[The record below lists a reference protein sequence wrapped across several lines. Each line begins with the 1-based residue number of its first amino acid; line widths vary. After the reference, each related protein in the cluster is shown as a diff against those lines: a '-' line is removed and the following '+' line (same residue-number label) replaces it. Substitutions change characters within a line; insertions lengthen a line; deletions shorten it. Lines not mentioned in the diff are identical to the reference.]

1 MKIVSSFISPS
12 HNPHRPL
19 NANTNNER
27 ANKTGAAGSNRHVSS
42 GEFAHAA
49 GQKPLAN
56 NQTYR
61 GHEAIEPDA
70 NLNRNSITLTS
81 LSAAEKQLIL
91 ELRSRDGDS
100 QIREQ
105 KRRMDLGL
113 QAYIKQKAETQNP
126 APYES
131 TSTEQLSDDLIPT
144 SFGDSVDDTLQLIQA
159 GQHEGASFKAFDSA
173 SLNETHNLPIGIRKM
188 LEVQE
193 IGANGELIKSGGRL
207 DIFA

>member
-12 HNPHRPL
+12 QNPQRPL
-19 NANTNNER
+19 NANTNNEKG
-27 ANKTGAAGSNRHVSS
+27 NKTGAAGSNRHVSS

-56 NQTYR
+56 NPNYR

-70 NLNRNSITLTS
+70 NLNRNSVTLTS

-91 ELRSRDGDS
+91 ELRSRDDDS
-100 QIREQ
+100 HIREQ

-113 QAYIKQKAETQNP
+113 QAYIKQKAETQNS

-131 TSTEQLSDDLIPT
+131 TSTEQLNDQLGNASANEK
-144 SFGDSVDDTLQLIQA
+144 VDNTLELIQT
-159 GQHEGASFKAFDSA
+159 GKHEDASFKAFDSA
-173 SLNETHNLPIGIRKM
+173 SLNETDNLPIGIRKM

-193 IGANGELIKSGGRL
+193 IGVNGELIKSGGRL